1 VPCGLA
7 APVHNRDLSVA
18 LKMME
23 QIASGIVYI
32 HVGTIAARW
41 KSAYIDYCRRLLKAQ
56 IGR

>member
-1 VPCGLA
+1 V
-7 APVHNRDLSVA
+7 APAHTRDLSVA

-23 QIASGIVYI
+23 QIASGVVYI